1 MQSLRHERV
10 RELLKRQIGE
20 VIHREIPAG
29 DNGMLVVNEVAVSND
44 LHSAVVYVGIV
55 GSEEQKKR
63 AASVLHKEA
72 RRIQGLV
79 GKAVILKYTPHLR
92 FVVDDSIA
100 RGNRVLE
107 IIDELDQSSPPN
119 EGSSQGN

>member
-29 DNGMLVVNEVAVSND
+29 ENGMLVVNEVAVSND

-55 GSEEQKKR
+55 GSEEQKKTGR
-63 AASVLHKEA
+63 L
-72 RRIQGLV
+72 
-79 GKAVILKYTPHLR
+79 
-92 FVVDDSIA
+92 
-100 RGNRVLE
+100 
-107 IIDELDQSSPPN
+107 
-119 EGSSQGN
+119 GSA